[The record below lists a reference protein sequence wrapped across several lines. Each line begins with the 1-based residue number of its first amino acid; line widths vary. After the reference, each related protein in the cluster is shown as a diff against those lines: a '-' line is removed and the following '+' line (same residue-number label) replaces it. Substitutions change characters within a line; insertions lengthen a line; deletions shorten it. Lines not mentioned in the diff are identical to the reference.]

1 MSMIKITE
9 KSLADLEFPVVRE
22 QISELCVTDPGKAKA
37 LEITPYKTYKKTY
50 FGLHQTN
57 EYVSSKMQ
65 ESPIP
70 NHGFDQNGHQT
81 YKSINLSGWQCFV
94 FTFFHIMWTF

>member
-37 LEITPYKTYKKTY
+37 LEITPYKNYKKT
-50 FGLHQTN
+50 L
-57 EYVSSKMQ
+57 
-65 ESPIP
+65 
-70 NHGFDQNGHQT
+70 
-81 YKSINLSGWQCFV
+81 
-94 FTFFHIMWTF
+94 

>member
-37 LEITPYKTYKKTY
+37 LEITPYKNYKKTY

-70 NHGFDQNGHQT
+70 NHGFD
-81 YKSINLSGWQCFV
+81 KINNELKLLNIEETILEVSGFRKIAGLS
-94 FTFFHIMWTF
+94 